1 MLNQLFKSSAGFA
14 WGVRATAFLSMGLLF
29 ISNCVMTTRPPR
41 DKAGAVTKPDQK
53 ANLMKCLRDVPFMTC
68 VFR

>member
-1 MLNQLFKSSAGFA
+1 MLNQLFKGSAGFA

-29 ISNCVMTTRPPR
+29 ASNFIMTPRPPR
-41 DKAGAVTKPDQK
+41 GKGGVDAVDQK
-53 ANLMKCLRDVPFMTC
+53 ANFMKAIRDVPFMIL